1 MQQNSRR
8 KHPSRYP
15 QGDFDIQ
22 KLLGNIVN
30 EEEDRGEVRLSYD
43 NLSKEKQQ
51 KLAKVFS
58 DLSIKESDLDE
69 DEKKVIHELHDLVS
83 KHPDYHKMS
92 PDEFFDLLKLKQEDK
107 DALHEEIKAM
117 TAQAER
123 DLQDVNIVDIVPE
136 AKDTLAQTLQG
147 LGKAFEED
155 PSLRQDFDQWIQNV
169 KAKVGDDFKGME
181 SLSDAEFVSLAIPPE
196 RLQTVIQTSI
206 PSLGFLSG
214 KNADDVDPRDI
225 FLLRPK

>member
-1 MQQNSRR
+1 MKTR
-8 KHPSRYP
+8 
-15 QGDFDIQ
+15 
-22 KLLGNIVN
+22 
-30 EEEDRGEVRLSYD
+30 
-43 NLSKEKQQ
+43 
-51 KLAKVFS
+51 
-58 DLSIKESDLDE
+58 
-69 DEKKVIHELHDLVS
+69 KKVIHELHDLVS

-155 PSLRQDFDQWIQNV
+155 RRCDKTLTNGYR
-169 KAKVGDDFKGME
+169 M
-181 SLSDAEFVSLAIPPE
+181 
-196 RLQTVIQTSI
+196 
-206 PSLGFLSG
+206 
-214 KNADDVDPRDI
+214 
-225 FLLRPK
+225 

>member
-1 MQQNSRR
+1 M
-8 KHPSRYP
+8 
-15 QGDFDIQ
+15 
-22 KLLGNIVN
+22 N

-147 LGKAFEED
+147 LGKAFE
-155 PSLRQDFDQWIQNV
+155 
-169 KAKVGDDFKGME
+169 
-181 SLSDAEFVSLAIPPE
+181 
-196 RLQTVIQTSI
+196 
-206 PSLGFLSG
+206 
-214 KNADDVDPRDI
+214 
-225 FLLRPK
+225 